1 MRQILQDLRAGAT
14 QLADVP
20 TPVPSRGRLLVAS
33 RRTLISAGTERMLV
47 EFGQAGL
54 IGKAKAQPEKVKQ
67 VIAKIQ
73 TDGLLPTLEAVFSKL
88 GEPLPLGYCNAGVVL
103 DAGGA
108 DSRFLP
114 GDRVVSNGAHAEVVS
129 VPHLLCAKIPEN
141 VSDDEAAFTV
151 LASIGLQGIRLA
163 APTLGETV
171 VVYGLGLI
179 GLVTVQLLSASGCRV
194 IGIDINRTRLELAT
208 EFGAEVIHGAECPDV
223 PAKV

>member
-88 GEPLPLGYCNAGVVL
+88 GE
-103 DAGGA
+103 
-108 DSRFLP
+108 
-114 GDRVVSNGAHAEVVS
+114 
-129 VPHLLCAKIPEN
+129 
-141 VSDDEAAFTV
+141 
-151 LASIGLQGIRLA
+151 
-163 APTLGETV
+163 
-171 VVYGLGLI
+171 
-179 GLVTVQLLSASGCRV
+179 
-194 IGIDINRTRLELAT
+194 
-208 EFGAEVIHGAECPDV
+208 
-223 PAKV
+223 